1 MKEKSTS
8 KDLSEPPG
16 DKEDINSNTTSKRS
30 TSHPPNQPIR
40 TVAQSNTNGKPLRR
54 PARKKI
60 GLTTQA
66 VGAEEEKDAAVDNL
80 IGVLKRKAN
89 LIAVVRDQVE
99 LVRVI
104 ERLEKGLR
112 HLIEENG
119 SSRERISEWES
130 IGIKFEG
137 LVEIERQEK
146 QKLKKLLKDSN
157 KLLRLESDKRSNR
170 PKKQESALDELWT
183 SAKIKVRNNGILIR
197 TGNSVDSQGV
207 CQKLVEPII
216 MTAQAD
222 TRRTDAEMQDGYDH
236 YLENKRTGQMEE
248 LAIVVVVAYYQW
260 IWKCSG
266 STHKGMD
273 RVDGGQELKLAQSE
287 DWSATV
293 MAQETT

>member
-1 MKEKSTS
+1 MDIKLEKSTS

-197 TGNSVDSQGV
+197 TGNSV
-207 CQKLVEPII
+207 KPII

-273 RVDGGQELKLAQSE
+273 REGFQGLEQDKDNTRTKERKDRGYRIK
-287 DWSATV
+287 
-293 MAQETT
+293 